1 MRMFFQK
8 ERKKVTSQQI
18 FNINIA
24 IAPEASCHSDRAKR
38 RGISKR
44 HTRYLTFVRY
54 DTDVEFRKHWPT
66 SISSPIIKSDKWLAY
81 TYTFL
86 SASNVATTAHSI
98 PPPYLINRKSIQ
110 KRYARRLKRAGTI
123 YPTLQ

>member
-44 HTRYLTFVRY
+44 IR
-54 DTDVEFRKHWPT
+54 D
-66 SISSPIIKSDKWLAY
+66 ISRSFDM
-81 TYTFL
+81 TQT
-86 SASNVATTAHSI
+86 
-98 PPPYLINRKSIQ
+98 
-110 KRYARRLKRAGTI
+110 
-123 YPTLQ
+123 